1 MVVAPFVEACADSTV
16 PEPKTLH
23 IVDHEGARCRRLAAA
38 LTSLGLRVKTW
49 TAGDAL
55 LAGLDP
61 GKAGCVLVEQDTSSM
76 AAIEISRRLRLRGLT
91 LPVIAIHGEN
101 GAEGA
106 WEALRTCH
114 RELALEGLGS
124 SGERESAEA
133 STSDVPRV
141 AVDVRATGPG
151 AFPAIE
157 VLRERVERLTVRER
171 EVAQLVAQGYSS
183 KELARALS
191 LSKSTVDN
199 HRARI
204 LEKLQLANAVQ
215 VTRVLS
221 LLLEAR

>member
-1 MVVAPFVEACADSTV
+1 MAPFVEACADSNV

-23 IVDHEGARCRRLAAA
+23 IVDLEGARCRRLAAA
-38 LTSLGLRVKTW
+38 LTSLGLRVEVW
-49 TAGDAL
+49 TDGEAL
-55 LAGLDP
+55 LAGIDQSR
-61 GKAGCVLVEQDTSSM
+61 AGCVLVEQHSASM
-76 AAIEISRRLRLRGLT
+76 AAIEVARRLRLRGLT
-91 LPVIAIHGEN
+91 LPVIAVHGES
-101 GAEGA
+101 GVEGA
-106 WEALRTCH
+106 WEALRSCH
-114 RELALEGLGS
+114 GQPAREEHGGSGQVEAAAASMQDGSRS
-124 SGERESAEA
+124 SGR
-133 STSDVPRV
+133 VP
-141 AVDVRATGPG
+141 TEGPA

-157 VLRERVERLTVRER
+157 VLRERVERLTARER

-204 LEKLQLANAVQ
+204 LEKLQLANSVQ